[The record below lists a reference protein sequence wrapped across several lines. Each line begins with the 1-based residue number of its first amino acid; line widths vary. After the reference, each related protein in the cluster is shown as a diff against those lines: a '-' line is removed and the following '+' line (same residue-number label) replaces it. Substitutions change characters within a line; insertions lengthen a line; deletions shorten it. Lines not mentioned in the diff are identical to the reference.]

1 MRREKIPRRMAG
13 LIACGE
19 RKSRQ
24 SAAKVSQI
32 QGIQHICSRPGLFWN
47 GAGRPVKPTGSHTVV
62 PPTSDWAKGK
72 MAEDTLTTSGIGRH
86 GATRLPSVDVDSFN
100 IELKDDDGFLGDRAS
115 KGAFRKI
122 LDTLRKPLKKNGED
136 PLGSK
141 SAEAIGKSGLDEAL
155 VGDDIGAAALVHG
168 AIEEFA
174 QELAYVTRRFL
185 KTKGWADT
193 ERIVVGGGFR
203 ESRVGE
209 LAIARTD
216 IILKAE
222 DFKVEMVPIR
232 FDPDDAGLIGC
243 LHLAPSWIFEAHD
256 SILAVD
262 IGGTNIRCGVV
273 ETRWKKAPDL
283 SKASVWKSELWRHA
297 DDEPTRE
304 GTVKRLV
311 KMLKELIAAADTEG
325 LKLAPFIGIA
335 CPGVINEDGSIEKG
349 AQNLPGNWE
358 SSKFNLPTSLVEAI
372 PEIGDHDTAVL
383 MHNDGVAQGL
393 SEVPFMQDVERWGVL
408 TIGTGLGNARFTNR
422 RKDKGKS
429 GNDDKDKDEKK
440 DKKSKD

>member
-1 MRREKIPRRMAG
+1 M
-13 LIACGE
+13 
-19 RKSRQ
+19 
-24 SAAKVSQI
+24 
-32 QGIQHICSRPGLFWN
+32 
-47 GAGRPVKPTGSHTVV
+47 KPTGSLLVV
-62 PPTSDWAKGK
+62 PRAFRQGRGK
-72 MAEDTLTTSGIGRH
+72 MAEDTGTTTGIARH

-100 IELKDDDGFLGDRAS
+100 IELKDEDGFLGDRAS
-115 KGAFRKI
+115 KGAFREI
-122 LDTLRKPLKKNGED
+122 LDTLRKPLKKNGDD
-136 PLGSK
+136 PLGTK
-141 SAEAIGKSGLDEAL
+141 SAEAIGKNALDEAL
-155 VGDDIGAAALVHG
+155 VGDDIHASALVHG

-185 KTKGWADT
+185 KTKAWADT

-203 ESRVGE
+203 QSRVGE

-222 DFKVEMVPIR
+222 DLEVDLIPIR
-232 FDPDDAGLIGC
+232 YHPDEAGLIGC

-256 SILAVD
+256 SILGVD

-311 KMLKELIAAADTEG
+311 KMLKGLIAAADGEG

-335 CPGVINEDGSIEKG
+335 CPGVINEDGSIAKG

-358 SSKFNLPTSLVEAI
+358 SSKFNLPASLVEAI
-372 PEIGDHDTAVL
+372 PQIGDHDTAVL

-422 RKDKGKS
+422 RKDKDKN
-429 GNDDKDKDEKK
+429 GNDDKKDKDEKK

>member
-1 MRREKIPRRMAG
+1 
-13 LIACGE
+13 
-19 RKSRQ
+19 
-24 SAAKVSQI
+24 
-32 QGIQHICSRPGLFWN
+32 
-47 GAGRPVKPTGSHTVV
+47 
-62 PPTSDWAKGK
+62 
-72 MAEDTLTTSGIGRH
+72 MAEDIVTTTGIARH

-100 IELKDDDGFLGDRAS
+100 IELKDDEGFLGDRAS

-136 PLGSK
+136 PLGNK
-141 SAEAIGKSGLDEAL
+141 AAEAIGKSTLDEAL
-155 VGDDIGAAALVHG
+155 VGDDVQAAALVHG

-174 QELAYVTRRFL
+174 QELAHVTRRFL
-185 KTKGWADT
+185 KTKAWADT

-203 ESRVGE
+203 QSRVGE

-222 DFKVEMVPIR
+222 DFKVDLVPIR
-232 FDPDDAGLIGC
+232 FHPDDAGLLGT

-283 SKASVWKSELWRHA
+283 SKATVWKSELWRHA
-297 DDEPTRE
+297 DNEPTRE
-304 GTVKRLV
+304 GAVKRLV
-311 KMLKELIAAADTEG
+311 KMLKDLIAAAEDEG

-335 CPGVINEDGSIEKG
+335 VPGVINEDGSIEKG

-358 SSKFNLPTSLVEAI
+358 SSKFNLPVSLVEAI
-372 PEIGDHDTAVL
+372 PQIGDHDTAVL

-393 SEVPFMQDVERWGVL
+393 SEVPFMQDVEHWGVL

-422 RKDKGKS
+422 KKENGKDKE
-429 GNDDKDKDEKK
+429 DKKAKDKDDKDEKK
-440 DKKSKD
+440 ARKSKD

>member
-1 MRREKIPRRMAG
+1 
-13 LIACGE
+13 
-19 RKSRQ
+19 
-24 SAAKVSQI
+24 
-32 QGIQHICSRPGLFWN
+32 
-47 GAGRPVKPTGSHTVV
+47 
-62 PPTSDWAKGK
+62 
-72 MAEDTLTTSGIGRH
+72 MAEDVITSTGIAGH
-86 GATRLPSVDVDSFN
+86 GASRLPSVDVDSFN
-100 IELKDDDGFLGDRAS
+100 IELKDEEGFLGDRAS
-115 KGAFRKI
+115 KGAFRRI
-122 LDTLRKPLKKNGED
+122 LDSLRKPLKKGGDD

-141 SAEAIGKSGLDEAL
+141 SADAIAKSTLDEVL
-155 VGDDIGAAALVHG
+155 VGDDIAAAALVHG

-174 QELAYVTRRFL
+174 QELAHVTRRFL
-185 KTKGWADT
+185 KTKAWADT

-216 IILKAE
+216 IILKSE
-222 DFKVEMVPIR
+222 GLKVDMVPIR
-232 FDPDDAGLIGC
+232 FHPDDAGLIGA

-283 SKASVWKSELWRHA
+283 SKASVWKSDLWRHA

-304 GTVKRLV
+304 GAVKRLT
-311 KMLKELIAAADTEG
+311 KMLKELIADADSEG
-325 LKLAPFIGIA
+325 FKLAPFVGIA
-335 CPGVINEDGSIEKG
+335 CPGVINEDGSIAKG

-358 SSKFNLPTSLVEAI
+358 SSKFNLPASLVEAI
-372 PEIGDHDTAVL
+372 PMIGDHDTAVL

-422 RKDKGKS
+422 RKESGKENVKGKA
-429 GNDDKDKDEKK
+429 KDEKK
-440 DKKSKD
+440 DSKPVK

>member
-1 MRREKIPRRMAG
+1 
-13 LIACGE
+13 
-19 RKSRQ
+19 
-24 SAAKVSQI
+24 
-32 QGIQHICSRPGLFWN
+32 
-47 GAGRPVKPTGSHTVV
+47 
-62 PPTSDWAKGK
+62 
-72 MAEDTLTTSGIGRH
+72 MAEDLGTTTGIARH

-115 KGAFRKI
+115 KGAFREI
-122 LDTLRKPLKKNGED
+122 LDTLRKPLKKNGDD

-141 SAEAIGKSGLDEAL
+141 SAEAIGKTALDEAL
-155 VGDDIGAAALVHG
+155 VGDDIHASALVHG
-168 AIEEFA
+168 AIEAFA

-185 KTKGWADT
+185 KTKAWADT

-203 ESRVGE
+203 QSRVGE

-222 DFKVEMVPIR
+222 DFDVDLIPIR
-232 FDPDDAGLIGC
+232 HHPDEAGLIGC

-256 SILAVD
+256 SILGVD

-297 DDEPTRE
+297 NDEPTRE

-311 KMLKELIAAADTEG
+311 KMLKGLIAAADAEG

-372 PEIGDHDTAVL
+372 PQIGDHDTAVL

-429 GNDDKDKDEKK
+429 GNDDKDKDKDEKK

>member
-1 MRREKIPRRMAG
+1 MKPMGSMPVIPA
-13 LIACGE
+13 I
-19 RKSRQ
+19 
-24 SAAKVSQI
+24 
-32 QGIQHICSRPGLFWN
+32 
-47 GAGRPVKPTGSHTVV
+47 
-62 PPTSDWAKGK
+62 SDWARGK
-72 MAEDTLTTSGIGRH
+72 MADDIATTTGIARH

-115 KGAFRKI
+115 KGAFREI
-122 LDTLRKPLKKNGED
+122 LDTLRKPLKKNGD

-141 SAEAIGKSGLDEAL
+141 SAEAIGKNALDEAL
-155 VGDDIGAAALVHG
+155 VGDDIHASALVHS

-174 QELAYVTRRFL
+174 QEFAYVTQRFL
-185 KTKGWADT
+185 KTKAWADT

-203 ESRVGE
+203 QSRVGE

-216 IILKAE
+216 ILLKA
-222 DFKVEMVPIR
+222 DGLKVDLVPIR
-232 FDPDDAGLIGC
+232 FHPDEAGLIGC

-283 SKASVWKSELWRHA
+283 SKASVWKFELWRHA

-304 GTVKRLV
+304 GAVKRLV
-311 KMLKELIAAADTEG
+311 KMLKDLIAAADAEG

-358 SSKFNLPTSLVEAI
+358 SSKFNLPASLVEAI
-372 PEIGDHDTAVL
+372 PQIGDHDTAVL

-422 RKDKGKS
+422 RKDK
-429 GNDDKDKDEKK
+429 DKDKDKDNKK
-440 DKKSKD
+440 EKKSKG